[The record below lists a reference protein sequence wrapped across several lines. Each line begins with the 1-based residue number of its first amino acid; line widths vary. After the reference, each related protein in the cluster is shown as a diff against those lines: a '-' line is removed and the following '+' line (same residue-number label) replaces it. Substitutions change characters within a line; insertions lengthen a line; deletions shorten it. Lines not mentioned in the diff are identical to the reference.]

1 MGWGGM
7 GTWPHGAGLYTAL
20 IIVQHMGCVNNV
32 RINGSFDVMCTG
44 HGAKQYNKL
53 KQYN

>member
-1 MGWGGM
+1 MGK
-7 GTWPHGAGLYTAL
+7 WPHGSGLHIAL
-20 IIVQHMGCVNNV
+20 IIVLHMRCVNNV
-32 RINGSFDVMCTG
+32 YISGPFNAMCTG